1 MGLLNKRTPFLFP
14 MSEKKENIICYA
26 RRLIKNPLL
35 KRKQIVVELIHPD
48 QGSVSKVTIREKLA
62 KMFDSKPEHIA
73 VFGLHSKFGG
83 GRSSGFLASTTM
95 LMPERS
101 TTPRACSLETNSELS
116 LERREESNSRK

>member
-1 MGLLNKRTPFLFP
+1 MGIIKYKKPLNLL
-14 MSEKKENIICYA
+14 MSENKENIICYA
-26 RRLIKNPLL
+26 RRLIKNPLM

-48 QGSVSKVTIREKLA
+48 QGSVPKVTIREKLA

-101 TTPRACSLETNSELS
+101 
-116 LERREESNSRK
+116 